1 MKTLIIGDNYVSS
14 YFEDIENYTV
24 VSRDRILDIDFD
36 CEILQYDVIVNC
48 HEIKNGT
55 FSKLYKNNS
64 EFPVLLNRKCEKFNK
79 KFVQISTADLYMH
92 NFDWNKTV
100 EDSDDLN
107 IKNDYLLTKRV
118 AEKRLSEDS
127 LILRIKNPFD
137 GRYRADNWLLKSLNR
152 KTVYNW
158 IDTHTYLPDLQTV
171 LETLVYKNISGIF
184 NTVQKEANSEL
195 YYFKEVLKLHKFSHL
210 DVHVNDHPDIEFTLG
225 TDILHADVNSTKLQ
239 QHLTLTPEP
248 YAIIVSWEQI
258 LKLIP
263 SIIAD
268 CHLDSTKIPF
278 TSIPQ

>member
-118 AEKRLSEDS
+118 AEKRLS
-127 LILRIKNPFD
+127 
-137 GRYRADNWLLKSLNR
+137 
-152 KTVYNW
+152 
-158 IDTHTYLPDLQTV
+158 
-171 LETLVYKNISGIF
+171 
-184 NTVQKEANSEL
+184 
-195 YYFKEVLKLHKFSHL
+195 
-210 DVHVNDHPDIEFTLG
+210 
-225 TDILHADVNSTKLQ
+225 
-239 QHLTLTPEP
+239 
-248 YAIIVSWEQI
+248 
-258 LKLIP
+258 
-263 SIIAD
+263 
-268 CHLDSTKIPF
+268 
-278 TSIPQ
+278 